1 MDPINLTVR
10 QSHAACAALILMA
23 GACVAPALAIPT
35 SGGRE
40 NTGLRITD
48 TATGRTLISPNGA
61 SIVSDTLN
69 RTNVTVEAVEGGVD
83 ITVVYTNPGN
93 TPLPLGMIN
102 IGGIR
107 LGPVITR
114 KELLHDN
121 REYTINSNSLQGSYG
136 APSYPDETYS
146 PVSVF
151 ADDNYW
157 FGASLCYPI
166 EEYDHKID
174 MFLMSKAPSSWGGS
188 ANWQLTIRLWDEL
201 PAGQTR
207 TYRVPIR
214 FTNRTNHW
222 LETLKPYREY
232 FHGLYGDVRY
242 TRDPRPV
249 RTFAISYLEF
259 LSDSN
264 RRGFYNPSLDPERNG
279 YGPWANYI
287 RSRCEAIGYERTMI
301 WGATG
306 LYYNHREDN
315 FPCMI
320 MTGADSIPIMA
331 STQSSFSAISAAGI
345 DLGFWHGYSSSVAPG
360 GWDTGHVRVDPDN
373 PEHMA
378 LVYAEFDR
386 MAALGT
392 KTVGMDAF
400 GWDVTPGK
408 SLRYLKMLSQR
419 YPQMRFVTEVS
430 LGDIYHVYAPTFM
443 FGNQIT
449 TPNYLADFL
458 LPGNETWCLTGYHD
472 GDEGAELAEMRHFAR
487 MGYVPLSSGIVPP
500 TPDILASETWM
511 ELPESVRAPRAN
523 ESARAGAGSMAAGL
537 GGLLTRTVRGARGG
551 GNEGDG
557 VEVASRPGSGSGD
570 GSSNNLPANS
580 APAKMPHRQRV
591 KFTLSPNGEAVP
603 VANGPVTNVLATGTA
618 QALAAAP
625 VELEKPMISSEVS
638 GGSAQAPRSVGTV
651 TGSQRIA
658 QQKGSGAVPPS
669 ANLKRIVPF
678 VAAGTVRKRL
688 EFSAKDARQAVLPN
702 LQQASAAVNRV
713 RNIEETERQNAA
725 ADDK

>member
-1 MDPINLTVR
+1 MDPLKLTVR
-10 QSHAACAALILMA
+10 QSHAVCAALILMA
-23 GACVAPALAIPT
+23 GACAAPALAIPT

-61 SIVSDTLN
+61 SIISDTLN
-69 RTNVTVEAVEGGVD
+69 RTTVTVDSVEGGVD

-114 KELLHDN
+114 KEFLHDN

-136 APSYPDETYS
+136 APSYPNESYS

-151 ADDNYW
+151 ADENYW
-157 FGASLCYPI
+157 FGASMCYPV
-166 EEYDHKID
+166 EDYNHMID
-174 MFLMSKAPSSWGGS
+174 MFLMSKAASSWGGS
-188 ANWQLTIRLWDEL
+188 ANWQLTIRLWDDL
-201 PAGQTR
+201 PPGETR
-207 TYRVPIR
+207 TYRATIR

-249 RTFAISYLEF
+249 RTFAVSYLEY

-287 RSRCEAIGYERTMI
+287 RSRCEALGYERTMV
-301 WGATG
+301 WGVSG
-306 LYYNHREDN
+306 LYYNRRDDN
-315 FPCMI
+315 FPCMT
-320 MTGADSIPIMA
+320 MTGVDSIPIMS
-331 STQSSFSAISAAGI
+331 STLSSFLAVGAAGI
-345 DLGFWHGYSSSVAPG
+345 DLGFWHGYSSHIAPG
-360 GWDTGHVRVDPDN
+360 GWDTGHVRIDPDN
-373 PEHMA
+373 PEHLA
-378 LVYAEFDR
+378 RSFEEYDR
-386 MAALGT
+386 MAAIGT
-392 KTVGMDAF
+392 KTVGLDAF
-400 GWDVTPGK
+400 AGAAPPGK
-408 SLRYLKMLSQR
+408 TLRLLKILTQR

-430 LGDIYHVYAPTFM
+430 LGDIFHVYAPTFV
-443 FGNQIT
+443 FGNEIT

-472 GDEGAELAEMRHFAR
+472 GDENAELAEMRHFAS
-487 MGYVPLSSGIVPP
+487 MGYVPLSSGSVPP

-511 ELPESVRAPRAN
+511 ELPESVRAPRAREN
-523 ESARAGAGSMAAGL
+523 ARAGAGSMAAGI
-537 GGLLTRTVRGARGG
+537 GGLLTRTRSGARGG
-551 GNEGDG
+551 N
-557 VEVASRPGSGSGD
+557 AGSGTGPEIASSSGSN
-570 GSSNNLPANS
+570 GSGGGAASN
-580 APAKMPHRQRV
+580 APTRQRV
-591 KFTLSPNGEAVP
+591 TFRPS
-603 VANGPVTNVLATGTA
+603 ANGDAIPVVNGPTTSVLATGTD

-638 GGSAQAPRSVGTV
+638 GGSAQAPKSVGTV
-651 TGSQRIA
+651 TGSQRVA
-658 QQKGSGAVPPS
+658 QNKGGSAVPPS

-678 VAAGTVRKRL
+678 VAAGTVRKSL
-688 EFSAKDARQAVLPN
+688 EFSAKDARRAVLPN
-702 LQQASAAVNRV
+702 LQQASQAVNRV
-713 RNIEETERQNAA
+713 RNIEDTGRQNAA
-725 ADDK
+725 ADEK